1 MKKVIA
7 TLMLAAAFVGTT
19 GTAAF
24 AKHGADDKKAPTGR
38 IDCRKSE
45 TICVRR

>member
-7 TLMLAAAFVGTT
+7 TFMLAAAMVGTT
-19 GTAAF
+19 GTAAW
-24 AKHGADDKKAPTGR
+24 AKHGADDAKPKTGR